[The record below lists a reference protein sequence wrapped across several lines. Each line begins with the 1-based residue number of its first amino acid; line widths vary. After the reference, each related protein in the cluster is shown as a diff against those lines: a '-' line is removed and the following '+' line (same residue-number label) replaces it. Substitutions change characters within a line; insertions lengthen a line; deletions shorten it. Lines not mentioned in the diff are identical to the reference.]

1 LLVPERCELRFF
13 FPWKPYVPSVK
24 AIGVRGKLWHK
35 HALSIDTPIIG
46 SAVFAKGFWTSNLE
60 VLHTRMFSR
69 FVRGGNL
76 RLTAKNP
83 VYAKYDVGEWTF
95 GSPTIVECE
104 GEQGKL
110 KIGKF
115 CSIADGVKIL
125 LGGEHN
131 YRLVSTYPFDN
142 LLIRFH
148 DLGPTV
154 KTKGDVTIGNDVWI
168 GYGAIILSGVKIG
181 DGAVIG
187 AGSVV
192 ARSVPAYAVVAGNP
206 ALAVGFYFHL

>member
-1 LLVPERCELRFF
+1 
-13 FPWKPYVPSVK
+13 
-24 AIGVRGKLWHK
+24 
-35 HALSIDTPIIG
+35 
-46 SAVFAKGFWTSNLE
+46 
-60 VLHTRMFSR
+60 M
-69 FVRGGNL
+69 

-131 YRLVSTYPFDN
+131 YKLISTYPFDN
-142 LLIRFH
+142 LLIRFKE
-148 DLGPTV
+148 LGPTV
-154 KTKGDVTIGNDVWI
+154 KTKGDVIIGNDVWI

-192 ARSVPAYAVVAGNP
+192 ARSVPAFAVVAGNP
-206 ALAVGFYFHL
+206 ARVFKYRFSREKVAELLEMRWWDLPWKELREKIPWLLAEPQSVQ